1 MTEIKQKESKRL
13 IKKLKNRYRLVLMND
28 TTFDERF
35 SAYLTPMNVIA
46 VVALVFFVITAV
58 TVGIIIFTPLKEYIP
73 GYSDTQTRINAVGAA
88 VKADS
93 LERAQEA
100 YVRYFESIRRVMSGE
115 VEEDDYESVALGED
129 RATYEGLDFSISPE
143 DMELRKRVESEEQY
157 ALNPGEGFVPD
168 RIGLPGVFFFTP
180 TRGTLTASFDPT
192 TEHFGVDI
200 ATEDGEAVKAVYDG
214 TVVMASFTSDGG
226 NVIQIQHPNNLISVY
241 KHNAALLKKVGDQ
254 VKAGQSIA
262 IAGSTGEFS
271 DGPHLHFELWYN
283 GAPLNPQEFIAFPS

>member
-46 VVALVFFVITAV
+46 VVALVFFVITAF
-58 TVGIIIFTPLKEYIP
+58 TVGTIIFTPLKEYIP

-115 VEEDDYESVALGED
+115 VEQDDYESVALGEE
-129 RATYEGLDFSISPE
+129 RAAYEGLDFSISPE

-157 ALNPGEGFVPD
+157 ALNPGEGISPD

-180 TRGTLTASFDPT
+180 TQGTLTASFDPT
-192 TEHFGVDI
+192 IEHFGVDI

-214 TVVMASFTSDGG
+214 TVIMSSFTSDGG

-262 IAGSTGEFS
+262 IAGGTGEFS

-283 GAPLNPQEFIAFPS
+283 GTPLNPQEFIAFPS

>member
-1 MTEIKQKESKRL
+1 MTETKQKERKRL

-35 SAYLTPMNVIA
+35 SAYLTPINVIA
-46 VVALVFFVITAV
+46 VVALVFLVITAF
-58 TVGIIIFTPLKEYIP
+58 TVGIIVFTPLKEYIP

-93 LERAQEA
+93 LERSQEA
-100 YVRYFESIRRVMSGE
+100 YVRYFESIRRVLSGE
-115 VEEDDYESVALGED
+115 VDADDHTSVALGDEPK
-129 RATYEGLDFSISPE
+129 TYEGLDFSISPE
-143 DMELRKRVESEEQY
+143 DMELRKKVESEEQY
-157 ALNPGEGFVPD
+157 ALNPSQGFTAEK
-168 RIGLPGVFFFTP
+168 IGLPGVFFFTP
-180 TRGTLTASFDPT
+180 IRGTLTASFDAAIG
-192 TEHFGVDI
+192 HFGVDI

-214 TVVMASFTSDGG
+214 TIVMASFTSDGG

-241 KHNAALLKKVGDQ
+241 KHNSALLKKVGDQ

-283 GAPLNPQEFIAFPS
+283 GTPLNPQEFIAFPS